1 MAAAR
6 PSLSSTTVYSS
17 PLVQVAMYLLVLGNY
32 VVPQLYRILYTYNLH
47 TTFLIGAEY
56 ENMIAD
62 LARSETEHTGMPAK
76 RPFFGVLCSIK

>member
-1 MAAAR
+1 MLMLQIQLCIQD
-6 PSLSSTTVYSS
+6 PKYCNTN
-17 PLVQVAMYLLVLGNY
+17 AMFGK
-32 VVPQLYRILYTYNLH
+32 YNLH